1 MLAGRWTND
10 EPEDRRLEGET
21 DIDVKVYMVAPT
33 RAGETGARG
42 PRPDPADDIEMH
54 TVGTT
59 WAGETGARG
68 PRPYPAKTFKC
79 E

>member
-1 MLAGRWTND
+1 MAEGRRNND
-10 EPEDRRLEGET
+10 EAEDRRLEGET
-21 DIDVKVYMVAPT
+21 DIDVKEYMVAPT

-68 PRPYPAKTFKC
+68 PRPYPARTTKR

>member
-1 MLAGRWTND
+1 MEGRGTND
-10 EPEDRRLEGET
+10 EAEDRHLEGET
-21 DIDVKVYMVAPT
+21 NTDVKEYMVATT

-42 PRPDPADDIEMH
+42 PRPDPADDIEMR

-68 PRPYPAKTFKC
+68 PRPYPAGTSKR